1 MDPFYPPRRK
11 VLIFYSG
18 RFAFQRVAAILF
30 FNVIVEGDPLKAQRS
45 CLDEVEP
52 RVSDLNEIAP
62 RVSDLNEVVD
72 E

>member
-1 MDPFYPPRRK
+1 VVASLFEE
-11 VLIFYSG
+11 
-18 RFAFQRVAAILF
+18 VAAELF
-30 FNVIVEGDPLKAQRS
+30 LKVIVEGDPPKAQRS

>member
-1 MDPFYPPRRK
+1 VVASLFE
-11 VLIFYSG
+11 
-18 RFAFQRVAAILF
+18 RVAAILF
-30 FNVIVEGDPLKAQRS
+30 IYVIVEGDPLKAQRS
-45 CLDEVEP
+45 CLNEIAP

>member
-1 MDPFYPPRRK
+1 MGSLRYSRE
-11 VLIFYSG
+11 VASNLIA
-18 RFAFQRVAAILF
+18 R
-30 FNVIVEGDPLKAQRS
+30 VIVEGDPLAQRS